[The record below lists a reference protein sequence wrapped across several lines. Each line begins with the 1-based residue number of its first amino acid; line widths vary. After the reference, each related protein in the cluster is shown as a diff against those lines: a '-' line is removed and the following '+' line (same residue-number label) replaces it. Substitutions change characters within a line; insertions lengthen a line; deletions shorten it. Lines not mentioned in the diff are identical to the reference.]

1 MMGMGTLEGLGILLV
16 AFVLLGPEK
25 MISGAK
31 SLGSLFAQAKNI
43 MDDVTNIDL
52 DSFNED
58 NPVKSKN
65 AEQVNAGE
73 EDPNTNMIEPIP
85 FGRKVTPY
93 SEEPSDVKD
102 GKKDA

>member
-1 MMGMGTLEGLGILLV
+1 MMGMGTLEVLVILLV

-31 SLGSLFAQAKNI
+31 SLGSLFAQAKSV

-58 NPVKSKN
+58 KLTRNKDS
-65 AEQVNAGE
+65 EEVNTDE

-85 FGRKVTPY
+85 FGRKVKPY
-93 SEEPSDVKD
+93 SEDHSDVED

>member
-1 MMGMGTLEGLGILLV
+1 MMGMGTLEVLVILLV

-31 SLGSLFAQAKNI
+31 SLGSLFAQAKNV

-58 NPVKSKN
+58 SSAKSKN
-65 AEQVNAGE
+65 SEEVNAGV

-85 FGRKVTPY
+85 FGRKVKSYP
-93 SEEPSDVKD
+93 EESSDVKD